1 MTPELTK
8 SQSGTEGVKGGV
20 NEMHTEFP
28 FCHVMMQF
36 CFPSSH
42 LQITE
47 VCFPDAKG
55 GRELVP
61 GAADV

>member
-1 MTPELTK
+1 
-8 SQSGTEGVKGGV
+8 
-20 NEMHTEFP
+20 MHTEFP